1 MQADRH
7 WHLDKR
13 VQISHIVTT
22 LVAAVGLAVYIGT
35 IKSDVEVLK
44 AQAISVLAT
53 QHDRDE
59 RQDRTYT
66 ESLAQIRE
74 LVIRVDSKL
83 DRLHERQKP

>member
-1 MQADRH
+1 MESDNK

-22 LVAAVGLAVYIGT
+22 VVAAVGLAVYIGT

-44 AQAISVLAT
+44 AQAISTQAV

-59 RQDRTYT
+59 RQDKALT
-66 ESLAQIRE
+66 ESLTQLRE